1 MPRRGENIYK
11 RKDGRW
17 EARYVKEI
25 ALDGTKKYGSVYAR
39 TYHEVKDKQR
49 IKINQPLGNTAKCAE
64 TVSELMNEWLDSS
77 KSRLK
82 ISSYRKYQTIVKN
95 HISEQLGK
103 LPLKCVSAHT
113 IARFSD
119 SLLAECLST
128 ETVNQILIV
137 LGMSFKYVRERYQVV
152 LPEIH
157 FLKTSKTSMRVFSPA
172 EQQTLVKKLLTDNDI
187 YSFGILLAL
196 YTGLRIGEICALRW
210 EDISANTIHIQ
221 RTMQR
226 LQSDSSNTEIV
237 ILPPKTS
244 SSDRVIP
251 IPKALLPIIEQHR
264 KPCGNVLLQDN
275 GNVVEPRLLQ
285 RKFTRLI
292 ADCGLE
298 KANFH
303 ALRHPYVKYT
313 TKNNCDI
320 LMKIFACTEP
330 IRRTCVKGTQSQ
342 SCYRGKRKPALSASL
357 QGNM

>member
-25 ALDGTKKYGSVYAR
+25 ALDGTKKYGSVYAK
-39 TYHEVKDKQR
+39 TYREVKDKQR

-64 TVSELMNEWLDSS
+64 TVGELMNEWLDSC

-82 ISSYRKYQTIVKN
+82 ISSYWKYQTIVKN
-95 HISEQLGK
+95 HISKQLGK

-113 IARFSD
+113 IAQFSD
-119 SLLAECLST
+119 SLSAEHLSA

-137 LGMSFKYVRERYQVV
+137 LGMSFKYARERYQVV

-157 FLKTSKTSMRVFSPA
+157 FLKTSKTGMRVFSPT
-172 EQQTLVKKLLTDNDI
+172 EQQVLVKKLLTNNDI

-196 YTGLRIGEICALRW
+196 YTGLRIGEVCALRW
-210 EDISANTIHIQ
+210 DDISVNTIHIQ

-226 LQSDSSNTEIV
+226 VKGDSRNTEIV

-264 KPCGNVLLQDN
+264 KPSGNVLLQET
-275 GNVVEPRLLQ
+275 GNIVEPRLLQ

-292 ADCGLE
+292 AACGLE

-303 ALRHPYVKYT
+303 TLRHTFATRCIEAGVDVKTLSELLGHADVKTTLNKYVHSSFELKQNSVD
-313 TKNNCDI
+313 KLLI
-320 LMKIFACTEP
+320 E
-330 IRRTCVKGTQSQ
+330 V
-342 SCYRGKRKPALSASL
+342 
-357 QGNM
+357 

>member
-39 TYHEVKDKQR
+39 TYREVKAKQQ

-64 TVSELMNEWLDSS
+64 TVGEIMNEWLDSC
-77 KSRLK
+77 KIRLK

-113 IARFSD
+113 IAQFSD
-119 SLLAECLST
+119 SLSAKHLSA
-128 ETVNQILIV
+128 ETVNQILMI
-137 LGMSFKYVRERYQVV
+137 LGMGFKFARERYQAA
-152 LPEIH
+152 LPEIR
-157 FLKTSKTSMRVFSPA
+157 FLKTFKTSMRVFSPA
-172 EQQTLVKKLLTDNDI
+172 EQQTLVKMLLAEGNI

-196 YTGLRIGEICALRW
+196 YTGLRIGEVCALRW
-210 EDISANTIHIQ
+210 KDVSANTIHIQ

-226 LQSDSSNTEIV
+226 VRSDSGNTEIV

-251 IPKALLPIIEQHR
+251 IPKALLPIIEQYR
-264 KPCGNVLLQDN
+264 KPSGNVLLQEN
-275 GNVVEPRLLQ
+275 GNIVEPRLLQ
-285 RKFTRLI
+285 RKFTKLI
-292 ADCGLE
+292 SACGLE

-303 ALRHPYVKYT
+303 VLRHTFATRCIEAGVDVKTLSELLGHADVKTTLNKYVHSSFELKQSSVD
-313 TKNNCDI
+313 K
-320 LMKIFACTEP
+320 LMIE
-330 IRRTCVKGTQSQ
+330 V
-342 SCYRGKRKPALSASL
+342 
-357 QGNM
+357 